1 MRRKFIVLPLFGA
14 LLLSAALG
22 TGARCIMV
30 TATQVT
36 DGNSFDAT
44 AGYLSGL
51 CNDPSAEPGGQYHVQ
66 LQDVQAPTGDQCYA
80 QEATDYLRSL
90 IEGKTVCL
98 LPDGGRKNSS
108 TDLTAYVGVSSDPSA
123 AGCDVFV
130 NAEMIRRGY
139 AQTAA
144 DGGHSP
150 LHWLLNF
157 LQCGAYEQQ
166 LGMWG
171 ACPDLSPPA
180 GCRAQPTPA
189 PEPTGTPSPEFT
201 PTPGP
206 TGTPSPESSWRTPEA
221 GPGRHWR

>member
-14 LLLSAALG
+14 LLLTAALG
-22 TGARCIMV
+22 TGMRCIMV
-30 TATQVT
+30 TATHVT
-36 DGNSFDAT
+36 DGNSFEAT
-44 AGYLSGL
+44 AGYLSGM
-51 CNDPSAEPGGQYHVQ
+51 CNDPSNEPSGQYHVQ

-108 TDLTAYVGVSSDPSA
+108 SDLRAYVGVSSDPSA

-144 DGGHSP
+144 DGGRTP

-157 LQCGAYEQQ
+157 LQCGAYQQQ

-171 ACPDLSPPA
+171 ACPDLPPPP
-180 GCRAQPTPA
+180 GCKAQPT
-189 PEPTGTPSPEFT
+189 PEPTGTPSPQLT

-206 TGTPSPESSWRTPEA
+206 TGTPSPESSSRTPEA
-221 GPGRHWR
+221 RPGRHRR

>member
-14 LLLSAALG
+14 LLLIAALG
-22 TGARCIMV
+22 TGMRCIMV
-30 TATQVT
+30 TATHVT

-51 CNDPSAEPGGQYHVQ
+51 RNGPSTEPGGQYHVQ
-66 LQDVQAPTGDQCYA
+66 LEDVQAPTGDQCYA
-80 QEATDYLRSL
+80 QEATNYLRSL

-98 LPDGGRKNSS
+98 LPDGGKKNSS
-108 TDLTAYVGVSSDPSA
+108 SDLRAYVGVSSDPSA
-123 AGCDVFV
+123 AGCDLFV
-130 NAEMIRRGY
+130 NADMIRRGY

-144 DGGHSP
+144 DGGHTP

-157 LQCGAYEQQ
+157 LQCGAYQQQ

-171 ACPDLSPPA
+171 ACPDLPPPP
-180 GCRAQPTPA
+180 GCKAQPTPA

-206 TGTPSPESSWRTPEA
+206 TGTSSPESSLRTPEA
-221 GPGRHWR
+221 GRGRHWR